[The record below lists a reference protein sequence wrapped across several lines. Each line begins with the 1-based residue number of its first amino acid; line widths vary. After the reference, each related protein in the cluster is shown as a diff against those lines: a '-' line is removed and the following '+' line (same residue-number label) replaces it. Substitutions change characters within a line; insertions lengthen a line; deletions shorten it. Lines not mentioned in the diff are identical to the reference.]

1 MSMYPNMIKNNDNDL
16 IKYFR
21 EYYYYDYKTGELH
34 NKKDIIP
41 NHHSGLRK
49 EAGDIATTTFLQRT
63 RKMDNKKLY
72 VKYLYDPAYKK
83 TYFAHRVVWALHYGK
98 FPDGVIDHIDGDPSN
113 NRLDNLRS
121 VDQSENNINR
131 RTPLGHNSN
140 GIKNLHVY
148 DNRRKMYGVT
158 IRYKNYLGGKN
169 SGTEYR
175 QQFVRLRDA
184 IAWRN
189 EHLKKLNMPYENIDF
204 NEWITDTPGVLG
216 TVNPRQKSVTS
227 YTPKHKVI
235 SDKKR
240 DKIIEAAK
248 TKEYT
253 ADDLAKKFN
262 ITKRKIQQITKGM
275 SIPQKRR
282 YELKKIIEAAK
293 TGKYS
298 RRELCKMFDICYHT
312 LVTELKSRNIKVTHE
327 SPVMKRLEENKN
339 KIIDLIFT
347 KQYNIPQL
355 CSSLDCS
362 TTAMRKFL
370 KDNKLKAQRKN
381 SEHTD
386 EYYRKRPWLS
396 QQ

>member
-1 MSMYPNMIKNNDNDL
+1 MIKSNDNDL

-34 NKKDIIP
+34 NKKDTCKQRL
-41 NHHSGLRK
+41 NQK
-49 EAGDIATTTFLQRT
+49 AGDIATSTCVQRT

-72 VKYLYDPAYKK
+72 VKYLYDPTYKK
-83 TYFAHRVVWALHYGK
+83 TYLAHRVVWALHYDK

-148 DNRRKMYGVT
+148 DNRRKMYGIT

-216 TVNPRQKSVTS
+216 TVNPRQKNVTP
-227 YTPKHKVI
+227 YAPKYKVI

-248 TKEYT
+248 TGEYT
-253 ADDLAKKFN
+253 GNDLSEKFN
-262 ITKRKIQQITKGM
+262 ITKVKIREITKGIK
-275 SIPQKRR
+275 IP
-282 YELKKIIEAAK
+282 YEKSYDIKQMIELAKI
-293 TGKYS
+293 GKYT
-298 RRELCKMFDICYHT
+298 RRELAKIFDVSYATIIT
-312 LVTELKSRNIKVTHE
+312 DLKNKNIKLKSE
-327 SPVMKRLEENKN
+327 APVFKRLEKNKN

-355 CSSLDCS
+355 CSSLNCS
-362 TTAMRKFL
+362 TTVMRKFL
-370 KDNKLKAQRKN
+370 KDNKLKTQRKN

-386 EYYRKRPWLS
+386 EYYRRRPWLS